1 MIQVQDIKK
10 GETLLVNVG
19 STAVGGSVVVVSGN
33 SKDMITFDLFDPVC
47 TEIGEK
53 IAISRRI
60 EDSWR

>member
-1 MIQVQDIKK
+1 
-10 GETLLVNVG
+10 
-19 STAVGGSVVVVSGN
+19 
-33 SKDMITFDLFDPVC
+33 MITFDLFDPVC

>member
-1 MIQVQDIKK
+1 
-10 GETLLVNVG
+10 VNVG
-19 STAVGGSVVVVSGN
+19 STAVGGSVVVVTGN